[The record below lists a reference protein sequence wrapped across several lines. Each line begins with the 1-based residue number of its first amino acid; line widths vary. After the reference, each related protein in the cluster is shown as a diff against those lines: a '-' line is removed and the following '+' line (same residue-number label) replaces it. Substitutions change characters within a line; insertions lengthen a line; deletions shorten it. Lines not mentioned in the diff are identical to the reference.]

1 MKLAY
6 ALSLLMLSTLSVA
19 QPSTDNLDTKFSC
32 NLVRQEGG
40 DGERL
45 NYADQGVIQ
54 LQGSVIKN
62 LQWESSLF
70 RSTNGHECS
79 IDLSDEPQAEQTA
92 KGWRISLSNAAD
104 ARSKR
109 GYDFERGLNCSIRL
123 ERSGDELA
131 IKPSCPALCGSRVN
145 FTTLTVNLKNGQC
158 QYDE

>member
-1 MKLAY
+1 MKRLC
-6 ALSLLMLSTLSVA
+6 ALSLLLLSSLGLA
-19 QPSTDNLDTKFSC
+19 QSSTDVLNAKFSC

-54 LQGSVIKN
+54 LRGNVIKN

-79 IDLSDEPQAEQTA
+79 IDSSDEPQAELTP
-92 KGWRISLSNAAD
+92 KGWRISLKNAAE
-104 ARSKR
+104 ARSRR

-131 IKPSCPALCGSRVN
+131 IRPSCPALCGSRLN